1 MNNASEKSVL
11 KIENLS
17 VVFENKSLFKKKE
30 VLPVLDDINLE
41 VAPKEFVALVGE
53 SGCGKTMTSLSI
65 TNLLPETARI
75 TEGRI
80 LFTNGNAG
88 ECQDLTKLSKKDYK
102 NILGND
108 ISMIFQ
114 DPLSALNPLMKIGR
128 QIMETGIAH
137 GMTKDEAYRKAVE
150 NLKLVGIAGAEGIMN
165 VFPSDLSGGMM
176 QRVLIAQS
184 LMNNPK
190 LLIADE
196 PTTALDATVQA
207 GIIEILIS
215 LKEKTGTSLLLITHD
230 LGVVSKLCSKVYV
243 MYAGQIIEEGK
254 TEEVLKNPLHPYTK
268 ALIGTIPDINQ
279 RNREL
284 PVLHG
289 IVPPLSER
297 KGLTCRFAERCE
309 ECNTKCAKT
318 APEMKN
324 VTQNHCVRC
333 NKVTG
338 NAESGTVN
346 GGSGG
351 EEM

>member
-1 MNNASEKSVL
+1 MKVESENLVL

-17 VVFENKSLFKKKE
+17 AVFENKSLFKKKE
-30 VLPVLDDINLE
+30 VLPVLDDINIE
-41 VAPKEFVALVGE
+41 VGQKEFVALVGE
-53 SGCGKTMTSLSI
+53 SGCGKTMTTLSI

-75 TEGRI
+75 TKGKI
-80 LFTNGNAG
+80 LFDGGKT
-88 ECQDLTKLSKKDYK
+88 DLANLSKKEYRS
-102 NILGND
+102 ILGND

-114 DPLSALNPLMKIGR
+114 DPLSALNPLMKIGK

-137 GMTKDEAYRKAVE
+137 GMTKDAAYKKAVE

-165 VFPSDLSGGMM
+165 VYPSDLSGGMM
-176 QRVLIAQS
+176 QRVFIAQS

-243 MYAGQIIEEGK
+243 MYAGQIIEKGD
-254 TEEVLKNPLHPYTK
+254 TDEVLRNPLHPYTK

-289 IVPPLSER
+289 IVPPLSVR
-297 KGLTCRFAERCE
+297 NNLTCRFAERCE
-309 ECNTKCAKT
+309 NCNTKCAET
-318 APEMKN
+318 APEMQN
-324 VTQNHCVRC
+324 VTQNHEVRC
-333 NKVTG
+333 NRV
-338 NAESGTVN
+338 AESG
-346 GGSGG
+346 
-351 EEM
+351 EEN